1 MMSNNDLAEIGAL
14 LGDLARAAILE
25 ALIDGRALTAK
36 ELAFRARVSP
46 QTASLHLRKLL
57 EGNLLT
63 VVPQGRHRYFRLSSP
78 LVGQMLE
85 AIGSV
90 AAVHAPP
97 RHRVRGPKD
106 AALCEARMC
115 YDHLAGRI
123 AVAIADA
130 LVGRELL
137 ALQADGGE
145 VTPAGLRFFGELGID
160 LDQGRSR
167 RRAFCRPCLDW
178 TERRFHIGG
187 SVGAALAAYCFDRRW
202 MERLR
207 DSRAVMLT
215 EAGRAGLRAS
225 LGIVAEPQAQAA

>member
-1 MMSNNDLAEIGAL
+1 MTSNIDLAEIGAL
-14 LGDLARAAILE
+14 LGDLARAAMLE
-25 ALIDGRALTAK
+25 ALSDGRALTAK

-63 VVPQGRHRYFRLSSP
+63 VLQQGRHRYFRLSSP
-78 LVGQMLE
+78 LIGQMLE
-85 AIGSV
+85 AIGLV

-97 RHRVRGPKD
+97 RHRARGPAD
-106 AALCEARMC
+106 ASLGEARMC
-115 YDHLAGRI
+115 YDHLAGRL
-123 AVAIADA
+123 AVAIAEA

-145 VTPAGLRFFGELGID
+145 VTPAGLRFFGELGIN

-187 SVGAALAAYCFDRRW
+187 SVGAAIANYCFDQRW
-202 MERLR
+202 MDRLS
-207 DSRAVMLT
+207 DSRAVVLT
-215 EAGRAGLRAS
+215 EAGRVGLRAS
-225 LGIVAEPQAQAA
+225 FGIVTEPQTLAA